1 MVPFLPIHEWQ
12 GVGCARYPGV
22 YARVSAA
29 YEWIQEQ
36 ICTLSEQPPASC
48 RFDNNNNNGEE
59 EEERIRIDFQYNI
72 NPKDTSWKINN
83 PTKKITQAFSSAGS
97 VKLENILVSSYVTL
111 EPGLYEFGMEGFGKS
126 YILFLGKLYS
136 CFFFQV

>member
-1 MVPFLPIHEWQ
+1 M
-12 GVGCARYPGV
+12 
-22 YARVSAA
+22 
-29 YEWIQEQ
+29 Q

-136 CFFFQV
+136 SFFKKNLTLRLIGVYVSLSLLTILFLLLLSNRRFL

>member
-1 MVPFLPIHEWQ
+1 M
-12 GVGCARYPGV
+12 

-29 YEWIQEQ
+29 HEWIQEQ
-36 ICTLSEQPPASC
+36 ICTLSEQPPPSC
-48 RFDNNNNNGEE
+48 RFDNDTNNGDNDQDQQQKEE
-59 EEERIRIDFQYNI
+59 GEQIRIDFQYNI

-111 EPGLYEFGMEGFGKS
+111 EPGMYEFGMEGFGK
-126 YILFLGKLYS
+126 
-136 CFFFQV
+136 